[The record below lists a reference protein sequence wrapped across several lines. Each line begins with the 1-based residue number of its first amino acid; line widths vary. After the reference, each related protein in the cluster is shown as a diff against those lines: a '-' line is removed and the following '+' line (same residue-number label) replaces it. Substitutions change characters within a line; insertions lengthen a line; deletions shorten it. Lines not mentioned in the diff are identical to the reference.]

1 MDKFGADTS
10 IKSNTGATPLDTAIA
25 NNKDGRNQEVIDYLM
40 SVGAEMTVD
49 PDDYK

>member
-10 IKSNTGATPLDTAIA
+10 IKSSTGATPLDTAIA
-25 NNKDGRNQEVIDYLM
+25 NKKNGKNKDVIDYLM